1 MPNTI
6 SHPDAL
12 RAETVGVAGK
22 QPVRLFVALEN
33 VLMQMKDGG
42 IEDMCKPEWFIH
54 QSENE
59 NIMKAIRSLRLKSI
73 FDIYILIK
81 QTTPL
86 SNELPEKQ
94 EWMDRKY
101 QTFPKSKIITVP
113 YGKNVVAS
121 VPGSVHKADMLL
133 SADEADL
140 DDWRHNGGVSVKV
153 FGKANKN
160 TQHAWNGKYI
170 CDLISVDRIIDDL
183 AILQPGIAV
192 VRLADAN
199 SRIEDA
205 EEIGEWMLV
214 DKDSYMY
221 MRCENNRDYGG
232 GTYDAYKVLALEEES
247 CAAHMTINLGDYSD
261 ESLLK
266 YMNLFGYTKFEQI
279 CEPAYYGTNMM
290 LLRDKMPRSFWNK
303 IAEFI
308 FRTELDN
315 HPDFRKFDT
324 IRKAQTYVYNIIRQ
338 AKPVGAA

>member
-1 MPNTI
+1 
-6 SHPDAL
+6 
-12 RAETVGVAGK
+12 
-22 QPVRLFVALEN
+22 
-33 VLMQMKDGG
+33 MKDGG

-113 YGKNVVAS
+113 YGKNVVDS